1 MAGRPAHVKTAEI
14 AERVE
19 TLAAYG
25 IEHAV
30 IARMCGFSHDT
41 LTKYYRD
48 ELDVGKAKIVEQIAN
63 SLKMSALS
71 GDVQAQK
78 FFLSSRA
85 GWAEKQQTEI
95 AGELKVN
102 KIVLRGIRA
111 NAND

>member
-1 MAGRPAHVKTAEI
+1 MGRPAHAKTPELS
-14 AERVE
+14 ERVE

-25 IEHAV
+25 IEHTV

-63 SLKMSALS
+63 SLKLSALS

-85 GWAEKQQTEI
+85 GWAEKQQQEHS
-95 AGELKVN
+95 GSLEV
-102 KIVLRGIRA
+102 RGLEVSFLGPRKSA
-111 NAND
+111 D